1 MSESMYRSQ
10 LVRLLKEKADL
21 ERKRSETRDKAAT
34 LVREVTRIAD
44 SITKTTSTSMASQKR
59 RQVTEKQK
67 KAAELEKKASDHET
81 QIARKAA
88 QIASAE
94 RGLDQAIKQRK
105 RKEESERKKQRD
117 AEARHVKE
125 MERARKREEEAGTR
139 RRRAEATHAREMTR
153 ESERRARLYSPRLTI
168 EYVRHLPEK
177 IRVLFVAANPRD
189 QEQLR
194 LDEEVRDV
202 SHRIRLARFR
212 DSVELH
218 SIWAVRPGD
227 LMDALN
233 EHEPHIVHF
242 SGHGSEEDEIVFLDQ
257 AGNTKRVTQE
267 AITATIATT
276 AEHVRLVVFNTCHSR
291 SQAEAVTRHI
301 EAAIGMRTSIGDEA
315 ARIFAS
321 HFYGAIGSGYSV
333 QRAFAKATAA
343 LMLEDVG
350 DEETPELFTG
360 EGVDPDELVFVRSD
374 EPPEAAL
381 VA

>member
-1 MSESMYRSQ
+1 MSERMYRSQ
-10 LVRLLKEKADL
+10 LVRLLKEKADV
-21 ERKRSETRDKAAT
+21 ERKRGDARDKAAS
-34 LVREVTRIAD
+34 LMREATRIGG
-44 SITKTTSTSMASQKR
+44 SITKATSPSMANQKL

-67 KAAELEKKASDHET
+67 KAAEQEKKASAYEA
-81 QIARKAA
+81 QIARKAS
-88 QIASAE
+88 QIASTE
-94 RGLDQAIKQRK
+94 RSLEQAVSQRE

-117 AEARHVKE
+117 VGARHVKE
-125 MERARKREEEAGTR
+125 LERARKREEEAASR
-139 RRRAEATHAREMTR
+139 RRRAEVAHARDLTR
-153 ESERRARLYSPRLTI
+153 ESKRRARLYSPRLTV
-168 EYVRHLPEK
+168 EYVRRLPETIK
-177 IRVLFVAANPRD
+177 VLFVAANPRD

-212 DSVELH
+212 DAVELH
-218 SIWAVRPGD
+218 SIWAFRPGD

-233 EHEPHIVHF
+233 QHEPHIVHF
-242 SGHGSEEDEIVFLDQ
+242 SGHGSDEDEIAFLDRS
-257 AGNTKRVTQE
+257 GNSKRVTQE
-267 AITATIATT
+267 AIAATIATT
-276 AEHVRLVVFNTCHSR
+276 ADHVRLVVFNTCHSR
-291 SQAEAVTRHI
+291 GQAEAVTRHV
-301 EAAIGMRTSIGDEA
+301 EAAIGMRTLIGDEA

-333 QRAFAKATAA
+333 QRAFNKATAA

-374 EPPEAAL
+374 EPPEATL